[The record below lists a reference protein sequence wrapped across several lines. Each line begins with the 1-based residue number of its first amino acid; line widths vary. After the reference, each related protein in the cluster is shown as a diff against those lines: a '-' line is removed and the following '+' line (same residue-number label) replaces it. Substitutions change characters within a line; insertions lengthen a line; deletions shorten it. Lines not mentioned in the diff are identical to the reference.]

1 MKWIGQHI
9 VSLIARFR
17 SDVYLE
23 DISTGTIAS
32 GAHLGLDSNNKI
44 VKAVDG
50 GGDLTSIVA
59 GTGLSGT
66 DLTGPIPTLNVDASI
81 PEITTLAGL
90 TSIGTDGDTL
100 NILGDTVTIVN
111 TTSSKPAMNFTNQ
124 ADDASGPIITLK
136 NQRVDSSTQAGEAND
151 FLGKIFFTGFDDQG
165 TPGTQNYA
173 SVTSQIH
180 DATSGQESGILNL
193 QVANHDGGLETGL
206 KLTGGSVNSEI
217 DVAVGLGAASVVTI
231 PGNIDLAG
239 DIDVDGTLETDALTI
254 GGATIAAIGTTAI
267 TTLGTIGTGVWQGTA
282 IASAYLDADTA
293 HLSATR
299 LLTYHGFSDDI
310 DTTKHYIGL
319 LDADSENPTA
329 GHQDM
334 PFVFPTAGKLLKV
347 FLRSNQNFSGN
358 TLTWR
363 LETQALTVNSGTG
376 PSVIGTQSGVGCT
389 NNNMTTYDFTSSLD
403 SGTNV
408 IAAGD
413 TVFLSVQSDA
423 TTPNGK
429 FFITCL
435 WENDLS

>member
-1 MKWIGQHI
+1 MKWIGQNI
-9 VSLIARFR
+9 YDLASRFKN
-17 SDVYLE
+17 DVFLE

-66 DLTGPIPTLNVDASI
+66 SLTGPIPTLNVDASQ
-81 PEITTLAGL
+81 PGITTLAGV
-90 TSIGTDGDTL
+90 SAIGTAGTPIVITSDA
-100 NILGDTVTIVN
+100 VTF
-111 TTSSKPAMNFTNQ
+111 SSAS
-124 ADDASGPIITLK
+124 ADDPIITIK
-136 NQRVDSSTQAGEAND
+136 NTSNGTNDAASLVFIKDRPDNDVATGTNLAEIYFKGEDSAQNAQEYGRIISEIDVSTD
-151 FLGKIFFTGFDDQG
+151 
-165 TPGTQNYA
+165 
-173 SVTSQIH
+173 
-180 DATSGQESGILNL
+180 GQESGSLKFG
-193 QVANHDGGLETGL
+193 VANHDGGNGYGIAMV
-206 KLTGGSVNSEI
+206 GGSANDEI
-217 DVAVGLGAASVVTI
+217 DITIGLGANSVVTI

-319 LDADSENPTA
+319 IDADSENPTA
-329 GHQDM
+329 SHQDM

-389 NNNMTTYDFTSSLD
+389 NSNMTTYDFTSSLD

-413 TVFLSVQSDA
+413 TVFLSVQSDS

-429 FFITCL
+429 YFITCL